1 MSIRFRLILVLG
13 AMSVLAMVAITTLF
27 ISGNLL
33 LAQEVRAA
41 DHQRTFQAAQRS
53 LERALTDQAAA
64 VRLYVLSEDE
74 RTLIPYRQ
82 GLDAERTASTTL
94 ENDPLLPENVHVA
107 VANVREAAV
116 TWRDRYVRPAL
127 DDLSDGQATTARTVI
142 AMATDKDLFDRVRV
156 RLDALDGY
164 LQAPTTVWTDQMAL
178 LSTVRILMFGAS
190 LVGGLVALLVTLRAL
205 GALVWQPL
213 NTLVATARRVE
224 AGEDASFQLRRRD
237 EIGDLAASLE
247 RMRHGI
253 SEGRRLAGATAAES
267 SIVNSFTELTAFTES
282 DVEVARAMLTA
293 VHELVT
299 PDAAVVHV
307 SNRSRDRATPEATL
321 GGDAG
326 QVLTLRGLESCPGV
340 RRGSLYVTPDVT
352 RPLAV
357 RCAVHSASQGTV
369 VCVPL
374 TALGETV
381 GAVHLA
387 WTRPDALPLPM
398 RATIS
403 RLAEHTALSI
413 GNRRLVHALQGMAN
427 TDARTGLPNSRAFD
441 DSVEASM
448 GRRLPGVTDAILMLD
463 LDHFKDF
470 NDRYGHPGGDEA
482 LRAFAGILRSTVRDT
497 DIAARYGG
505 EEFAVYLPGVDMT
518 GAVEIAERIRTR
530 TDATIVA
537 LGPGTT
543 ARFSVSIGVALS
555 PTDGSDRI
563 TLLRAADEA
572 LYAAKQGGRN
582 RVATTSS
589 VDASAP
595 VVVGHDPEVSA
606 SA

>member
-1 MSIRFRLILVLG
+1 MSIRLRLILVLG
-13 AMSVLAMVAITTLF
+13 TMSTLAMVALTTLF
-27 ISGNLL
+27 ITGHLL
-33 LAQEVRAA
+33 IATEVTAA
-41 DHQRTFQAAQRS
+41 VHQRTFQSAQRS

-64 VRLYVLSEDE
+64 VRLYVLSTDD
-74 RTLIPYRQ
+74 RALIPYRQ
-82 GLDAERTASTTL
+82 GLDLERTASTTL

-116 TWRDRYVRPAL
+116 AWRDQYVRPAL
-127 DDLSDGQATTARTVI
+127 EDLGDGQATTARTVI

-156 RLDALDGY
+156 RLNALDGY
-164 LQAPTTVWTDQMAL
+164 LLTPTTVWTDQVAL
-178 LSTVRILMFGAS
+178 LSVLRILTFGGS
-190 LVGGLVALLVTLRAL
+190 LVGGLVALFITLRAL

-224 AGEDASFQLRRRD
+224 AGENASFQLRRRD

-267 SIVNSFTELTAFTES
+267 SVVNAFTELTAFTDS
-282 DVEVARAMLTA
+282 DVEVAKAMLTA
-293 VHELVT
+293 VQELVT
-299 PDAAVVHV
+299 PDSAVVHV
-307 SNRSRDRATPEATL
+307 SNRSRDRATPEAHL
-321 GGDAG
+321 GQDPG
-326 QVLTLRGLESCPGV
+326 QVLTLRGLEACPGV
-340 RRGSLYVTPDVT
+340 RRGSLYVTKDVT

-357 RCAVHSASQGTV
+357 RCAVHPATQGTV

-381 GAVHLA
+381 GAVHLSWA
-387 WTRPDALPLPM
+387 RPDALPLPM

-413 GNRRLVHALQGMAN
+413 GNRRLVQALQGMAN

-441 DSVEASM
+441 ESVEASI
-448 GRRLPGVTDAILMLD
+448 GRRLPGVTDSILMLD

-482 LRAFAGILRSTVRDT
+482 LRAFAEILRSTVRDT
-497 DIAARYGG
+497 DVAARYGG

-530 TDATIVA
+530 TDASIVA

-543 ARFSVSIGVALS
+543 ARFSVSIGVAMS
-555 PTDGSDRI
+555 PADGSDRI

-582 RVATTSS
+582 RVATSS
-589 VDASAP
+589 SGAITAP
-595 VVVGHDPEVSA
+595 GVVAHDPEASA